1 MSDED
6 FMSFKNGNLT
16 KEEVIAKYHKP
27 RIESYIRKE
36 NVLSNSPTLQQVL
49 FLGWHKV
56 NVQFST

>member
-1 MSDED
+1 
-6 FMSFKNGNLT
+6 MSFKNGNLT